1 MMARQATGSAQRRTA
16 AASLLLVLA
25 LSGCTTFSD
34 DGGFAPVKQAAKDR
48 LGKEAVWSRSDTEQ
62 QTVAARVNDLLAQPL
77 SVDAA
82 VQIAL
87 INNKGLQAAYF
98 ELGLSEAD
106 LVQAG
111 RLPNPGF
118 VFARKTQSDELEIER
133 LFTIN
138 LMRLLTMPLAMEI
151 ESRRFEQTQRAVTMQ
166 MLLLASDTRKAYF
179 EAVAA
184 EESVRY
190 MRRAMEAAQ
199 AGADLAR
206 RMAQVGNWNK
216 LQQAREQGFYAD
228 AALSLAR
235 GEQARTASRERLI
248 RLLGLGLR
256 GGETQFRLPERLPD
270 LPKQADE
277 LPDIEQQA
285 MTQRLDIQS
294 ARLSTEALAANLGLT
309 RATRFINVLEVGVI
323 HNSFNNAP
331 VQRGYEI
338 AIEIPLFDFGTA
350 RVAQAEAIYGQA
362 VNRMAETAVNAR
374 SEVRQAYLNYRASYD
389 IARHYRDEIVP
400 IRKRISEE
408 NLLRYNGMLISV
420 FELLADARAQI
431 ASVNGYIEALR
442 DFWLAQADLE
452 MAQIGRPSPN
462 EPVRPTMSSAAAA
475 AEH

>member
-1 MMARQATGSAQRRTA
+1 MTTRPARITTPRCA
-16 AASLLLVLA
+16 AALPLFLVLA

-34 DGGFAPVKQAAKDR
+34 DGGFTPVTQAAKDR
-48 LGKEAVWSRSDTEQ
+48 LGKDAVWARSDAEQ
-62 QTVAARVNDLLAQPL
+62 QTVAARVNELLAQPL

-82 VQIAL
+82 VQVAL
-87 INNKGLQAAYF
+87 INNKGLQAGYY

-118 VFARKTQSDELEIER
+118 VFAHKTQGGELEIER

-138 LMRLLTMPLAMEI
+138 LMRLLTMPLAMDI

-166 MLLLASDTRKAYF
+166 MLSLASETRKAYF

-184 EESVRY
+184 EETVRY

-199 AGADLAR
+199 AGAELAR
-206 RMAQVGNWNK
+206 KMAQVGNWTK

-235 GEQARTASRERLI
+235 AEQARTASRERLI
-248 RLLGLGLR
+248 RLMGLGLR
-256 GGETQFRLPERLPD
+256 AGETEFRLPERLPD
-270 LPKQADE
+270 LPKRADE
-277 LPDIEQQA
+277 LPDIEQRA
-285 MTQRLDIQS
+285 MKRRLDIQS
-294 ARLSTEALAANLGLT
+294 VRLSTEALAANLGLT
-309 RATRFINVLEVGVI
+309 KATRFINVLEVGVI
-323 HNSFNNAP
+323 HNSFNDAP
-331 VQRGYEI
+331 NQRGYEI
-338 AIEIPLFDFGTA
+338 AIEIPLFDWGTA

-389 IARHYRDEIVP
+389 IAQHYRDEIVP

-408 NLLRYNGMLISV
+408 NLLRYNGMLIGV

-452 MAQIGRPSPN
+452 MAQIGRPSPGGTM
-462 EPVRPTMSSAAAA
+462 RPTLSSAAA
-475 AEH
+475 EH